1 MRTPLPPTPAAVTFW
16 RGGYCD
22 GAMVDARE
30 LVEQFLNGFSFTLGA
45 LAATGLVGLG
55 IFVARRLIDR

>member
-1 MRTPLPPTPAAVTFW
+1 
-16 RGGYCD
+16 
-22 GAMVDARE
+22 MVDARE